1 MRRLETIFTARM
13 SKMAINKNMAA
24 IVVAFITGLSPMGVI
39 LTQSLMEQRKMEAG
53 IIDTSVLMNHSLFT
67 HADTWVDLIIPALQ
81 VSDTAREFLTIKFV
95 AFQEALEDLVRNND
109 FNMMTDA
116 RLNSVVTKNLN
127 ETVSNYIA
135 DARRAG
141 IPEEFIRNFNIW
153 HQQVVD
159 ILIQSIDDNVSSII
173 HTSQNSKMYAI
184 LTAYDAALGATIKD
198 VEKTLLRNA

>member
-1 MRRLETIFTARM
+1 
-13 SKMAINKNMAA
+13 MAA
-24 IVVAFITGLSPMGVI
+24 IIVAFITGLSPMGVI

-67 HADTWVDLIIPALQ
+67 HADTWVDLIIPGLQ

-159 ILIQSIDDNVSSII
+159 ILIQSIDGNVSSII

-198 VEKTLLRNA
+198 VEKTLHEG

>member
-1 MRRLETIFTARM
+1 
-13 SKMAINKNMAA
+13 MAINKSVAA

-39 LTQSLMEQRKMEAG
+39 LTQSLMEQRKMDAG
-53 IIDTSVLMNHSLFT
+53 IIDTSVLLNHSLFT
-67 HADTWVDLIIPALQ
+67 HADTWVDLIIPGLQ

-109 FNMMTDA
+109 FDIMTDA
-116 RLNSVVTKNLN
+116 QLNQVVTRNLN
-127 ETVSNYIA
+127 TTVTSYIA

-141 IPEEFIRNFNIW
+141 IPEDFIQNFNLW

-159 ILIQSIDDNVSSII
+159 ILTSSIEDNVSSII

-198 VEKTLLRNA
+198 VEKTLEGTANY

>member
-1 MRRLETIFTARM
+1 
-13 SKMAINKNMAA
+13 MAINKSIAT

-39 LTQSLMEQRKMEAG
+39 LTQGWMEQRKMEAG
-53 IIDTSVLMNHSLFT
+53 IIDTSVLLNHSLFT
-67 HADTWVDLIIPALQ
+67 HADTWVDLIIPGLQ

-109 FNMMTDA
+109 FDIMTDA
-116 RLNSVVTKNLN
+116 QLNQVVTRNLN
-127 ETVSNYIA
+127 ATVTSYIA

-141 IPEEFIRNFNIW
+141 IPEDFIQNFNLW

-159 ILIQSIDDNVSSII
+159 ILTQSIEDNVSSII
-173 HTSQNSKMYAI
+173 HTTQNSKMYAI

-198 VEKTLLRNA
+198 VEKTLMTK

>member
-1 MRRLETIFTARM
+1 
-13 SKMAINKNMAA
+13 MAINKSIAT

-39 LTQSLMEQRKMEAG
+39 LTQGWMEQRKMEAG
-53 IIDTSVLMNHSLFT
+53 IIDTSVLLNHSLFT
-67 HADTWVDLIIPALQ
+67 HADTWVDLIIPGLQ

-109 FNMMTDA
+109 FDIMTDA
-116 RLNSVVTKNLN
+116 QLNQVVTRNLN
-127 ETVSNYIA
+127 ATVTSYIA

-141 IPEEFIRNFNIW
+141 IPEDFIQNFNLW

-159 ILIQSIDDNVSSII
+159 ILTQSIEDNVSSII
-173 HTSQNSKMYAI
+173 HTTQNSKMYAI

-198 VEKTLLRNA
+198 VEKTLYVGK

>member
-24 IVVAFITGLSPMGVI
+24 IVVAFITGLSPMGVTLI
-39 LTQSLMEQRKMEAG
+39 QSLMEQRKMEAG

-67 HADTWVDLIIPALQ
+67 HADTWVDLIIPGLQ
-81 VSDTAREFLTIKFV
+81 VSDTAREFLKIKFV
-95 AFQEALEDLVRNND
+95 AFQEALENLVRNND

-116 RLNSVVTKNLN
+116 QLNQVVTRNLN
-127 ETVSNYIA
+127 DTVTNYIA

-141 IPEEFIRNFNIW
+141 IPEEFIQSFNLW

-159 ILIQSIDDNVSSII
+159 ILVQSIEDNVSSII

-198 VEKTLLRNA
+198 VEKTLYEG

>member
-1 MRRLETIFTARM
+1 MRRLKRIFTARM

-24 IVVAFITGLSPMGVI
+24 IIVAFITGLSPMGVTLI
-39 LTQSLMEQRKMEAG
+39 QSLMEQRKMEAG

-67 HADTWVDLIIPALQ
+67 HADTWVDLIIPGLQ
-81 VSDTAREFLTIKFV
+81 VSDTAREFLTIKFI

-109 FNMMTDA
+109 FDIMTDA
-116 RLNSVVTKNLN
+116 QLNQVVTRNLN
-127 ETVSNYIA
+127 ATVTSYIA

-141 IPEEFIRNFNIW
+141 IPEDFIQNFNLW

-159 ILIQSIDDNVSSII
+159 ILTQSIEDNVSSII
-173 HTSQNSKMYAI
+173 HTTQNSKMYAI

-198 VEKTLLRNA
+198 VEKTLYVGK

>member
-1 MRRLETIFTARM
+1 
-13 SKMAINKNMAA
+13 MAINKSMAA
-24 IVVAFITGLSPMGVI
+24 IIVAFITGLSPMGVI

-53 IIDTSVLMNHSLFT
+53 IIDTSVLLNHSLFT
-67 HADTWVDLIIPALQ
+67 HADTWVDLIIPGLQ

-109 FNMMTDA
+109 FDIMTDA

-159 ILIQSIDDNVSSII
+159 ILIQSIDGNVSSII

-198 VEKTLLRNA
+198 VEKTLYEG

>member
-1 MRRLETIFTARM
+1 
-13 SKMAINKNMAA
+13 MAINKNMAA

-39 LTQSLMEQRKMEAG
+39 LTQGWMEQRKMEAG
-53 IIDTSVLMNHSLFT
+53 IIDTSVLLNHSLFT
-67 HADTWVDLIIPALQ
+67 HADTWVDLIIPGLQ

-109 FNMMTDA
+109 FDIMTDA
-116 RLNSVVTKNLN
+116 QLNQVVTRNLN
-127 ETVSNYIA
+127 ATVTSYIA

-141 IPEEFIRNFNIW
+141 IPEDFIQNFNLW

-159 ILIQSIDDNVSSII
+159 ILTQSIEDNVSSII

-184 LTAYDAALGATIKD
+184 LTAYDSALGATIKD
-198 VEKTLLRNA
+198 VEKTLHEG

>member
-1 MRRLETIFTARM
+1 
-13 SKMAINKNMAA
+13 MAMNKNMAA
-24 IVVAFITGLSPMGVI
+24 IIVAFITGLSPMGVI
-39 LTQSLMEQRKMEAG
+39 LTQEWMEQRKMEAG
-53 IIDTSVLMNHSLFT
+53 IIDTSVLLNHSVFT

-109 FNMMTDA
+109 FDIMTDA
-116 RLNSVVTKNLN
+116 QLNQVVTRNLN
-127 ETVSNYIA
+127 ATVTSYIA

-141 IPEEFIRNFNIW
+141 IPEDFIQNFNLW

-159 ILIQSIDDNVSSII
+159 ILTQSIEDNISSII

-184 LTAYDAALGATIKD
+184 LTA
-198 VEKTLLRNA
+198 